1 MLKKIC
7 VDFLKQFD
15 IEISYYC
22 FHDISK
28 RVFKR
33 EYYWKIGYDWFVF
46 SLFEDN
52 NINFSKK
59 NLMNG
64 ENIQRIN
71 LYKKMTNDLLQFD
84 HL

>member
-22 FHDISK
+22 FIYSK
-28 RVFKR
+28 RVSKN

-52 NINFSKK
+52 NINFSKE

-71 LYKKMTNDLLQFD
+71 LYKKIRNDLLQFD